1 VKIKADLHIK
11 IFKNQMKQKETFFT
25 CFVFQFYFIHLV
37 YSFYIKSGHF
47 IFKSMEY
54 LSDRIKSLSVSQTLA
69 MAQKSRELKAKGIDI
84 ISLSLGEPD
93 FNTPDYIKEAA
104 KKAIDDN
111 YSKYPPVPGYNDLRE
126 AISRKF
132 KEENGLTYS
141 PDQIIVSAGGKHSI
155 INVILSI
162 INPGD
167 EVIILAPYWVSY
179 YDQVLLAGGK
189 PVIVTAAIEND
200 FKIRPEQLET
210 AITSKTRLIIF
221 NSPSN
226 PTGMVYDRNEMEKIA
241 RIVQKHEGLF
251 IMSDEI
257 YEHIIFSGEHVSMAS
272 FDFIYDRV
280 ITVNGVSK
288 GYAMT
293 GWRIGYIGAPL
304 WIVKA
309 CDKLQGQF
317 TSGVCSIAQRAAL
330 AAIQGKNDSKQIMK
344 EAFHRRRDLIC
355 SLLKEIKGLKVPVP
369 EGAFYVMP
377 DISYFL
383 GKSDGITTIVN
394 SDDLALYLLD
404 KAQVAV
410 VGGDAFGAPDCIRI
424 SYATADNLLT
434 EAVKRIKSAL
444 ERLH

>member
-1 VKIKADLHIK
+1 
-11 IFKNQMKQKETFFT
+11 
-25 CFVFQFYFIHLV
+25 
-37 YSFYIKSGHF
+37 
-47 IFKSMEY
+47 MEY

-111 YSKYPPVPGYNDLRE
+111 YSKYPPVPGYDDLRK
-126 AISRKF
+126 AISKKF
-132 KEENGLTYS
+132 KDENNLTYS
-141 PDQIIVSAGGKHSI
+141 PDQIIVSAGGKHSL

-179 YDQVLLAGGK
+179 YDQILLAGGI
-189 PVIVTAAIEND
+189 PVVVNGKLEND
-200 FKIRPEQLET
+200 FKIIPEQLEAAVT
-210 AITSKTRLIIF
+210 GKTRLIIF

-226 PTGMVYDRNEMEKIA
+226 PTGMIYNREEMEKIA
-241 RIVQKHEGLF
+241 RIVEKHEGLF
-251 IMSDEI
+251 IISDEI
-257 YEHIIFSGEHVSMAS
+257 YEHIIFTGEHVSMAS
-272 FDFIYDRV
+272 FDFIYDKV

-304 WIVKA
+304 WIAKA
-309 CDKLQGQF
+309 CNKLQGQF

-330 AAIQGKNDSKQIMK
+330 AAIQGTGESQKIMK

-355 SLLKEIKGLKVPVP
+355 GLLKEVKGLKVRIPQ
-369 EGAFYVMP
+369 GAFYVMP

-383 GKSDGITTIVN
+383 GKSDGETKINN
-394 SDDLALYLLD
+394 SEDLALYLLD

-424 SYATADNLLT
+424 SYATSDDLLV

-444 ERLH
+444 ERLN

>member
-1 VKIKADLHIK
+1 
-11 IFKNQMKQKETFFT
+11 
-25 CFVFQFYFIHLV
+25 
-37 YSFYIKSGHF
+37 
-47 IFKSMEY
+47 MEY

-69 MAQKSRELKAKGIDI
+69 MAQKSRELKEKGFDI

-104 KKAIDDN
+104 KKAIDEN

-126 AISRKF
+126 AISKKF
-132 KEENGLTYS
+132 SEENGIKYTS
-141 PDQIIVSAGGKHSI
+141 DQIIVSAGAKHSL

-162 INPGD
+162 VNPGD
-167 EVIILAPYWVSY
+167 EVIIFAPYWVSY
-179 YDQVLLAGGK
+179 YDQILLAGGK
-189 PVIVTAAIEND
+189 PVVVTATIEND
-200 FKIRPEQLET
+200 FKIKPLQLEA
-210 AITSKTRLIIF
+210 AITPKTRLVIF

-226 PTGMVYDRNEMEKIA
+226 PTGMVYSREEMEPIA
-241 RIVQKHEGLF
+241 RIIEKHEGLF

-304 WIVKA
+304 WIAKA
-309 CDKLQGQF
+309 CNKLQGQF
-317 TSGVCSIAQRAAL
+317 TSGACSIAQRAAFEAIKGKSNSIKEMKL
-330 AAIQGKNDSKQIMK
+330 A
-344 EAFHRRRDLIC
+344 FLRRRDLIC
-355 SLLKEIKGLKVPVP
+355 NLLKEIPGMKVGIPQ
-369 EGAFYVMP
+369 GAFYIFP
-377 DISYFL
+377 DIRYYL
-383 GKSDGITTIVN
+383 GKSDGVKTISN

-424 SYATADNLLT
+424 SYANSDNLLV
-434 EAVKRIKSAL
+434 EAVKRIKAAL
-444 ERLH
+444 EKLS

>member
-1 VKIKADLHIK
+1 
-11 IFKNQMKQKETFFT
+11 
-25 CFVFQFYFIHLV
+25 
-37 YSFYIKSGHF
+37 
-47 IFKSMEY
+47 MEY
-54 LSDRIKSLSVSQTLA
+54 LSERIKLLSASATLA
-69 MAQKSRELKAKGIDI
+69 MAQKSRELKAKGLDI

-126 AISRKF
+126 AISKKF
-132 KEENGLTYS
+132 REENGINYT
-141 PDQIIVSAGGKHSI
+141 PEQIVVSAGGKHSL

-179 YDQVLLAGGK
+179 YDQILLAGGK
-189 PVIVTAAIEND
+189 PVVVEATLEND
-200 FKIRPEQLET
+200 FKIMPEQLEVV
-210 AITSKTRLIIF
+210 ITKKTRLVIF

-226 PTGMVYDRNEMEKIA
+226 PTGMIYTREEMEAIA
-241 RIVQKHEGLF
+241 RVVQKHEGVF

-257 YEHIIFSGEHVSMAS
+257 YEHIIFKGEHVSMAS

-304 WIVKA
+304 WIAKA

-317 TSGVCSIAQRAAL
+317 TSGVCSIAQRATL
-330 AAIQGKNDSKQIMK
+330 AALQGKDGSRQMMRD
-344 EAFHRRRDLIC
+344 AFLRRRDIIC
-355 SLLKEIKGLKVPVP
+355 KLLKDIKGLKVRVP
-369 EGAFYVMP
+369 QGAFYVMP
-377 DISYFL
+377 DIRYYL
-383 GKSDGITTIVN
+383 GKSDGETKINT

-410 VGGDAFGAPDCIRI
+410 VGGDAFGAPTCIRI
-424 SYATADNLLT
+424 SYANSDDLLV
-434 EAVKRIKSAL
+434 EAVKRIKGAL
-444 ERLH
+444 ERLK